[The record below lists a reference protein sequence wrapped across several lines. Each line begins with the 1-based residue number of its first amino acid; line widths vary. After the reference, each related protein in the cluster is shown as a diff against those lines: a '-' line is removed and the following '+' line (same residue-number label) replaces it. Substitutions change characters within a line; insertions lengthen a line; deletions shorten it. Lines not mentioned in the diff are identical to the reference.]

1 MKNIAILGLGVVGKG
16 TADLLETNRALI
28 EQRVGDSVNV
38 KYVLDLRDFP
48 GTPYENRVVHDFDI
62 IVNDPEIEL
71 VAETM
76 GGAHPAYD
84 YSLAALKAGKSVVT
98 SNKEVVATFGEE
110 LTRVARK
117 NGVSYAFEASV
128 GGGIPIIRPLVTDF
142 ISNEIVEI
150 SGILNGTTNYIL
162 TQMKEYGK
170 SYADALR
177 EAQEKGY
184 AERDPSADVDGIDTC
199 RKICILTA
207 LATGILPNAKEVRT
221 VGISTVDGEDVKL
234 LDKHGYSVK
243 LLGRMVLHGDTPCL
257 LVAPFVCGKDSPLA
271 HVDDVFNGITVT
283 GKTLGQTMFYGRG
296 AGADPTASAVANDI
310 LSILKDGKA
319 SFAPV
324 FAAAKSDDVIPSTG
338 FACRRYIRTNL
349 SEEELDSILSEKG
362 FDGMAGKEYAGVTAL
377 EDGVYITDF
386 AFSDAHFDELLP
398 KLGVASI
405 LRVL

>member
-1 MKNIAILGLGVVGKG
+1 MKHIAILGLGVVGKG

-28 EQRVGDSVNV
+28 EARIGEAVNI
-38 KYVLDLRDFP
+38 KYILDLREFP
-48 GTPYENRVVHDFDI
+48 GTPYEHRVVHDFAI
-62 IVNDPEIEL
+62 IENDPEIEL
-71 VAETM
+71 VAEMM

-84 YSLAALKAGKSVVT
+84 FSLACLKAGKSVVT

-110 LTRVARK
+110 LLAAARA

-128 GGGIPIIRPLVTDF
+128 GGGIPIVRPLVTDF

-162 TQMKEYGK
+162 TQMKDNGK
-170 SYADALR
+170 TYAEALG

-184 AERDPSADVDGIDTC
+184 AEKDPSADVDGIDTC

-207 LATGILPNAKEVRT
+207 LATGVLPNAKEVHT
-221 VGISTVDGEDVKL
+221 VGIGKVDSEDVKL
-234 LDKHGYSVK
+234 LDKHGYAVK
-243 LLGRMVLHGDTPCL
+243 LLGRMVVDGGKPCV
-257 LVAPFVCGKDSPLA
+257 LVAPFVCGKASPLA

-324 FAAAKSDDVIPSTG
+324 FQKATADDVIPSG
-338 FACRRYIRTNL
+338 NFSCRRYVRTDASKAAIEAVLGNVTDL
-349 SEEELDSILSEKG
+349 
-362 FDGMAGKEYAGVTAL
+362 AGA
-377 EDGVYITDF
+377 YITDKLLTEAEF
-386 AFSDAHFDELLP
+386 DALLQ
-398 KLGVASI
+398 KLGNASA

>member
-1 MKNIAILGLGVVGKG
+1 MKQIAILGLGVVGKG

-28 EQRVGDSVNV
+28 AARIGEEVNI
-38 KYVLDLRDFP
+38 KYILDLRDFP
-48 GTPYENRVVHDFDI
+48 GTPYEHRVIHDFNI
-62 IVNDPEIEL
+62 ILNDPEIEL
-71 VAETM
+71 VAEAM
-76 GGAHPAYD
+76 GGSHPAYD
-84 YSLAALKAGKSVVT
+84 FSLACLKAGKSVVT

-110 LTRVARK
+110 LLAAARA

-128 GGGIPIIRPLVTDF
+128 GGGIPIVRPLVTDF

-162 TQMKEYGK
+162 TQMKDNGK
-170 SYADALR
+170 TYAEALK

-184 AERDPSADVDGIDTC
+184 AEKDPSADVDGIDTC

-207 LATGILPNAKEVRT
+207 LATGVLPNAKEVRT
-221 VGISTVDGEDVKL
+221 VGIGNVDSEDVKL
-234 LDKHGYSVK
+234 LERHGYSVK
-243 LLGRMVLHGDTPCL
+243 LLGRMTVHGDKPCL
-257 LVAPFVCGKDSPLA
+257 LVAPFVCGKASPLA

-324 FAAAKSDDVIPSTG
+324 FHAAKDDEVIPSTA
-338 FACRRYIRTNL
+338 FACKRYIRA
-349 SEEELDSILSEKG
+349 DYSEKELNAILG
-362 FDGMAGKEYAGVTAL
+362 GVTKL
-377 EDGVYITDF
+377 EPGAYITDL
-386 AFSDAHFDELLP
+386 AFEEVQFDEMLQ
-398 KLGVASI
+398 KLGKVSA

>member
-1 MKNIAILGLGVVGKG
+1 MKHIAILGLGVVGKG
-16 TADLLETNRALI
+16 TADLLEQNRALI
-28 EQRVGDSVNV
+28 ESRIGEAVNI
-38 KYVLDLRDFP
+38 KYILDLRDFP
-48 GTPYENRVVHDFDI
+48 GTPYESRVVHDFNI
-62 IVNDPEIEL
+62 ILNDPEIEL

-76 GGAHPAYD
+76 GGAHPAFD
-84 YSLAALKAGKSVVT
+84 FSLACLKAGKSVVT

-110 LTRVARK
+110 LLAAARE

-162 TQMKEYGK
+162 TQMKDFGK
-170 SYADALR
+170 TYAEALK

-184 AERDPSADVDGIDTC
+184 AEKDPSADVDGIDTC

-207 LATGILPNAKEVRT
+207 LATGVLPSAKEVRT
-221 VGISTVDGEDVKL
+221 VGIGGVDSEDVKL

-243 LLGRMVLHGDTPCL
+243 LLGRMVMQSGKPCL
-257 LVAPFVCGKDSPLA
+257 LVAPFVCGKASPLA

-310 LSILKDGKA
+310 LSILKDGKD

-324 FAAAKSDDVIPSTG
+324 FHAAKADEVIPSDR
-338 FACRRYIRTNL
+338 FACRRYIRTDADKAAVAAIL
-349 SEEELDSILSEKG
+349 GGLTELASGAYS
-362 FDGMAGKEYAGVTAL
+362 
-377 EDGVYITDF
+377 TDF
-386 AFSDAHFDELLP
+386 AFDEVQFNELVQ
-398 KLGVASI
+398 KLGNVSA

>member
-16 TADLLETNRALI
+16 TADLIEQNRALI
-28 EQRVGDSVNV
+28 EQRVGDSVNI
-38 KYVLDLRDFP
+38 KYILDLRDFP
-48 GTPYENRVVHDFDI
+48 GTPYETRVVHDFDVI
-62 IVNDPEIEL
+62 LHDPEIDL

-110 LTRVARK
+110 LTRTARE

-199 RKICILTA
+199 RKLCILTA
-207 LATGILPNAKEVRT
+207 LATGVLPNAKEVRT
-221 VGISTVDGEDVKL
+221 VGISTVDGEDVKI

-243 LLGRMVLHGDTPCL
+243 LLGRMIMQTGKPCL
-257 LVAPFVCGKDSPLA
+257 LVAPFVCGKGSPLA

-324 FAAAKSDDVIPSTG
+324 FAAAKGDDVRSSAE
-338 FACRRYIRTNL
+338 FACRRYVRGTDKLTLEAALGNL
-349 SEEELDSILSEKG
+349 SDLGGAYLTERAFTEQE
-362 FDGMAGKEYAGVTAL
+362 FDAAASTLGGV
-377 EDGVYITDF
+377 
-386 AFSDAHFDELLP
+386 S
-398 KLGVASI
+398 S

>member
-1 MKNIAILGLGVVGKG
+1 MKQIAILGLGVVGKG
-16 TADLLETNRALI
+16 TADLLEHNRALI
-28 EQRVGDSVNV
+28 EQRIGEAVNI
-38 KYVLDLRDFP
+38 KYILDLRDFP
-48 GTPYENRVVHDFDI
+48 GTPYENRVVHDFNV
-62 IVNDPEIEL
+62 IVNDPEVEL
-71 VAETM
+71 IAETM

-110 LTRVARK
+110 LTSVARA

-162 TQMKEYGK
+162 TQMKDNGK
-170 SYADALR
+170 TYAEALK

-184 AERDPSADVDGIDTC
+184 AEKDPSADVDGIDTC

-221 VGISTVDGEDVKL
+221 VGIGKVDSEDVKL
-234 LDKHGYSVK
+234 LESHGYAVK
-243 LLGRMVLHGDTPCL
+243 LLGRMMMQGEKPCV
-257 LVAPFVCGKDSPLA
+257 LVAPFVCGKASPLA

-324 FAAAKSDDVIPSTG
+324 FAAAKGDDVVPSGG
-338 FACRRYIRTNL
+338 FACRRYIRTDL
-349 SEEELDSILSEKG
+349 SEEELDSILSKEG
-362 FDGMAGKEYAGVTAL
+362 FDGMPGEEYEGVTQL

-386 AFSDAHFDELLP
+386 AFSDVHFDELLP
-398 KLGVASI
+398 KLGEVST

>member
-16 TADLLETNRALI
+16 TADLLEQNRALI
-28 EQRVGDSVNV
+28 ESRVGDAVNI
-38 KYVLDLRDFP
+38 KYILDLRDFP
-48 GTPYENRVVHDFDI
+48 GTPYASRVVHDFNI
-62 IVNDPEIEL
+62 ILNDPEVDLI
-71 VAETM
+71 AETM

-84 YSLAALKAGKSVVT
+84 YSIAALKAGKSVVT

-110 LTRVARK
+110 LTSVARA

-170 SYADALR
+170 SYADALK

-184 AERDPSADVDGIDTC
+184 AEKDPTADVEGIDTC

-207 LATGILPNAKEVRT
+207 LATGILPDAKKVKT
-221 VGISTVDGEDVKL
+221 VGISAVDGEDVKL
-234 LDKHGYSVK
+234 LESHGYAVK
-243 LLGRMVLHGDTPCL
+243 LLGRMVMQGEKPCV
-257 LVAPFVCGKDSPLA
+257 LVAPFVCGKASPLA

-310 LSILKDGKA
+310 LSILKDGKN

-324 FAAAKSDDVIPSTG
+324 FAAAKEDDVLSSDK
-338 FACRRYIRTNL
+338 FACRRYVRGTDKL
-349 SEEELDSILSEKG
+349 QAEAILGKVTDLGGAFLTEKAFTEAE
-362 FDGMAGKEYAGVTAL
+362 FDAAAQ
-377 EDGVYITDF
+377 
-386 AFSDAHFDELLP
+386 
-398 KLGVASI
+398 KLGTVSALRI
-405 LRVL
+405 L

>member
-1 MKNIAILGLGVVGKG
+1 MKHIAILGLGVVGKG
-16 TADLLETNRALI
+16 TADLI
-28 EQRVGDSVNV
+28 ESNKKMIEKRVGDEVNI
-38 KYVLDLRDFP
+38 KYILDLRDFP
-48 GTPYENRVVHDFDI
+48 DTPYESRVVHDFSI
-62 IVNDPEIEL
+62 IENDKDVTL

-84 YSLAALKAGKSVVT
+84 YSLACLKAGKSVVT

-110 LTRVARK
+110 LCRTARE

-162 TQMKEYGK
+162 TQMKEFGK
-170 SYADALR
+170 SYGDALK

-184 AERDPSADVDGIDTC
+184 AEKDPSADVDGIDTC

-207 LATGILPNAKEVRT
+207 LATGILPDAKKVRT
-221 VGISTVDGEDVKL
+221 VGISGVSGEDVKL
-234 LDKHGYSVK
+234 LEKHGYAVK
-243 LLGRMVLHGDTPCL
+243 LLGRMVTDNAPCL
-257 LVAPFVCGKDSPLA
+257 IVAPFVCGRTSPLA

-310 LSILKDGKA
+310 LSILKDGDD
-319 SFAPV
+319 SFAPE
-324 FAAAKSDDVIPSTG
+324 FCKGDALPSES
-338 FACRRYIRTNL
+338 FACRRYIRTENK
-349 SEEELDSILSEKG
+349 D
-362 FDGMAGKEYAGVTAL
+362 VVAL
-377 EDGVYITDF
+377 LGEVADLGGAYITEK
-386 AFSDAHFDELLP
+386 AFTEGEFDAILEKFGE
-398 KLGVASI
+398 AST

>member
-1 MKNIAILGLGVVGKG
+1 MKHIAILGLGVVGKG
-16 TADLLETNRALI
+16 TADLLENNRSLI
-28 EQRVGDSVNV
+28 EQRVGDTVNV

-48 GTPYENRVVHDFDI
+48 GTPYETRVVHDFDVI
-62 IVNDPEIEL
+62 LNDPEVEL
-71 VAETM
+71 IAETM

-84 YSLAALKAGKSVVT
+84 YSLAALNAGKSVVT

-110 LTRVARK
+110 LTAAARA

-184 AERDPSADVDGIDTC
+184 AEKDPTADVEGIDTC

-207 LATGILPNAKEVRT
+207 LATGVLPNAKEVRT

-243 LLGRMVLHGDTPCL
+243 LLGRMVMNGDHPTV
-257 LVAPFVCGKDSPLA
+257 LVAPFVCGKASPLA

-324 FAAAKSDDVIPSTG
+324 FHAAKDGEVLPSTA
-338 FACRRYIRTNL
+338 FACRRYVRSTDAAARTL
-349 SEEELDSILSEKG
+349 LGEVTDLGDAVITEKAFTESE
-362 FDGMAGKEYAGVTAL
+362 FDAL
-377 EDGVYITDF
+377 R
-386 AFSDAHFDELLP
+386 A
-398 KLGVASI
+398 KLGTHSA

>member
-1 MKNIAILGLGVVGKG
+1 MKTIAILGLGVVGKG
-16 TADLLETNRALI
+16 TADLLETNRTLI
-28 EQRVGDSVNV
+28 ENRIGDSVNI
-38 KYVLDLRDFP
+38 KYILDLRDFP
-48 GTPYENRVVHDFDI
+48 GTPYETRVVHDFNVI
-62 IVNDPEIEL
+62 LNDPEVEL
-71 VAETM
+71 IAETM

-110 LTRVARK
+110 LTSVARE

-170 SYADALR
+170 SYADALK

-184 AERDPSADVDGIDTC
+184 AEKDPSADVDGIDTC

-207 LATGILPNAKEVRT
+207 LATGVLPNAKEVRT
-221 VGISTVDGEDVKL
+221 VGISAVNGEDVQI
-234 LDKHGYSVK
+234 LDADGYSVK
-243 LLGRMVLHGDTPCL
+243 LLGRMTMQSGKPCL
-257 LVAPFVCGKDSPLA
+257 LVAPFVCGKASPIS

-319 SFAPV
+319 SFAPT
-324 FAAAKSDDVIPSTG
+324 FTAAKAGDVVPSTE
-338 FACRRYIRTNL
+338 FACRRYVRTDL
-349 SEEELDSILSEKG
+349 AEGKLCELLG
-362 FDGMAGKEYAGVTAL
+362 NVTAL
-377 EDGVYITDF
+377 GGAYITDA
-386 AFSDAHFDELLP
+386 AFTEAEFDKLLGS
-398 KLGVASI
+398 LGNAST

>member
-1 MKNIAILGLGVVGKG
+1 MKHIAILGLGVVGKG
-16 TADLLETNRALI
+16 TADLLENNRKMI
-28 EQRVGDSVNV
+28 EKRIGEEVNI
-38 KYVLDLRDFP
+38 KYILDLRDFP
-48 GTPYENRVVHDFDI
+48 DTPYESRIVHDFSVIEKDKDI
-62 IVNDPEIEL
+62 TL

-84 YSLAALKAGKSVVT
+84 YSMACLRAGKSVVT

-110 LTRVARK
+110 LCRTARE

-162 TQMKEYGK
+162 TQMKEFGK
-170 SYADALR
+170 SYADALK

-184 AERDPSADVDGIDTC
+184 AEKDPSADVDGIDTC

-207 LATGILPNAKEVRT
+207 LATGILPDAKKVRT
-221 VGISTVDGEDVKL
+221 VGISGVSGEDVKL
-234 LDKHGYSVK
+234 LEKQGYAVK
-243 LLGRMVLHGDTPCL
+243 LLGRMVIESGAPCL
-257 LVAPFVCGKDSPLA
+257 VVAPFVCPRTSPLA

-310 LSILKDGKA
+310 LSILKDGDA
-319 SFAPV
+319 SFAPEFTADKGENV
-324 FAAAKSDDVIPSTG
+324 CPSED
-338 FACRRYIRTNL
+338 FACRRYVRTVE
-349 SEEELDSILSEKG
+349 SEACKLLGDVCDLG
-362 FDGMAGKEYAGVTAL
+362 GA
-377 EDGVYITDF
+377 YITEK
-386 AFSDAHFDELLP
+386 AFTESEFDAILK
-398 KLGVASI
+398 KLGDVST